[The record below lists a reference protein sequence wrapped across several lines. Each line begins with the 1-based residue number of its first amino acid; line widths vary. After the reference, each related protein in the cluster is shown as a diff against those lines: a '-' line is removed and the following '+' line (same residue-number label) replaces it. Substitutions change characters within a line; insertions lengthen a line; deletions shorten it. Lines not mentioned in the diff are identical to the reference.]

1 MVQVPDAYEVQDGV
15 LLIDLKYEQLES
27 IFKNVSLG
35 EEGYIYLVDGAGN
48 LIYHPQQQL
57 IYGGLKE
64 ERIEDILASKGDFL
78 ETEEGEDSKLYTM
91 SKSEKTGWTV
101 VGASYVTEL
110 MKNNRQAQMLYLLAA
125 AGILIGVILIS
136 SFISSEI
143 TKPLRRLRDSM
154 SLVEKGGILNRPVWK
169 SRQKMRLEV
178 FSKSFNA
185 MTQKDP
191 CIDGTEHL

>member
-1 MVQVPDAYEVQDGV
+1 
-15 LLIDLKYEQLES
+15 
-27 IFKNVSLG
+27 
-35 EEGYIYLVDGAGN
+35 
-48 LIYHPQQQL
+48 
-57 IYGGLKE
+57 
-64 ERIEDILASKGDFL
+64 
-78 ETEEGEDSKLYTM
+78 M

-143 TKPLRRLRDSM
+143 TKPLRRLRRFDESGG
-154 SLVEKGGILNRPVWK
+154 KGDLNRPVWK

-178 FSKSFNA
+178 LANRSMAMNA
-185 MTQKDP
+185 KDP
-191 CIDGTEHL
+191 MTLMEQNIL

>member
-1 MVQVPDAYEVQDGV
+1 M
-15 LLIDLKYEQLES
+15 
-27 IFKNVSLG
+27 
-35 EEGYIYLVDGAGN
+35 
-48 LIYHPQQQL
+48 
-57 IYGGLKE
+57 
-64 ERIEDILASKGDFL
+64 
-78 ETEEGEDSKLYTM
+78 
-91 SKSEKTGWTV
+91 

-154 SLVEKGGILNRPVWK
+154 SLVEKGDFEQASVEITAENEIGSL
-169 SRQKMRLEV
+169 
-178 FSKSFNA
+178 SKSFNA

-191 CIDGTEHL
+191 CIDGTEYL